1 MMNRQKPGI
10 TKAFRESMAA
20 VREVS
25 GLDTEAL
32 LFKLVYS
39 HETDGLCITYD
50 IGYNGSCCEI
60 PAEFDDEP
68 VSLEGCIYPDEV
80 SGRPACFVFVLD
92 PGDSGL

>member
-39 HETDGLCITYD
+39 YEADGLCITYD

-60 PAEFDDEP
+60 PVEFDNEP
-68 VSLEGCIYPDEV
+68 VFLKGCIYSDGE

-92 PGDSGL
+92 PGDTGL

>member
-10 TKAFRESMAA
+10 TKAFRESMTA

-39 HETDGLCITYD
+39 HENDGLCITYD
-50 IGYNGSCCEI
+50 IAYNGPCSDI
-60 PAEFDDEP
+60 PEDFDDEP
-68 VSLEGCIYPDEV
+68 VFLKGCIGSDGE

-92 PGDSGL
+92 PGDTGL